1 MSEPKY
7 KVGDT
12 VVVGWAGGYSSEQ
25 TIRSVTGSRYS
36 AKFFYD
42 GDDGAFGE
50 DQIIGYGEPRDEDDT
65 TMISSDD
72 PIDLDVIERLGAILT
87 NVPDVPPVA
96 PDAVNTRTR
105 ILRTA
110 ESLITGDRANDYDT
124 KDDAT
129 GNFNRIAKLWE
140 PILGVEITATDVA
153 LCLTQ
158 LKVARLITSPAHKDS
173 WVDAAGYI
181 ALGGEIAN
189 KEQP

>member
-1 MSEPKY
+1 MTTDDEIQNDPL
-7 KVGDT
+7 G
-12 VVVGWAGGYSSEQ
+12 EQ
-25 TIRSVTGSRYS
+25 
-36 AKFFYD
+36 
-42 GDDGAFGE
+42 
-50 DQIIGYGEPRDEDDT
+50 
-65 TMISSDD
+65 
-72 PIDLDVIERLGAILT
+72 IDLGCIERLGAALT
-87 NVPDVPPVA
+87 HVPDVPHVV

-153 LCLTQ
+153 LMLTQ
-158 LKVARLITSPAHKDS
+158 LKVARLIVNPAKEDS

-189 KEQP
+189 KEQS